1 MFSLRTALTKSAHVP
16 TASSSAANR
25 LISVFSILESSASI
39 SDCSV
44 LSSDVELSVVALV
57 FSESEEDSGIS
68 LLSMLLLEVSEVFSI
83 SLSDSFFSEISVL
96 ESIVSLASA
105 IKIFAFG
112 SKIISNKKKIS
123 LRRFIFFSPPSHP
136 KS

>member
-25 LISVFSILESSASI
+25 LISVFSILESSVSV

-44 LSSDVELSVVALV
+44 FSSNIELSVVAFV

-68 LLSMLLLEVSEVFSI
+68 LLSMLLLEVSEVFSA
-83 SLSDSFFSEISVL
+83 SLSESSSFETSVL

-105 IKIFAFG
+105 IKTFTFG

-123 LRRFIFFSPPSHP
+123 LRRFISFSPPSHP
-136 KS
+136 ES